1 MQWTNFY
8 RRFFGRLK
16 WSNPTNNRPSST
28 GSSKYIY
35 GQDVET
41 AKRNGQ
47 PIVALESTI
56 ITHGMPYPYNLQ
68 TAIKVENA
76 VRSKG
81 AIPATIAILKGQ
93 VHVGLNLEQL
103 EALAKSNSKESIK
116 CSRRDLS
123 AIISQKLNG
132 GTTVSATMLLAN
144 LSGIPIMATGGIGGV
159 HRGAEST
166 LDISTDLL
174 ELGRTPVAVVCSG
187 VKSILDIEKTLE
199 YLETQGVPVIKIGET
214 DRFPAFYC
222 RETLQETKTPH
233 RISTSK
239 EAADILKAQMELGL
253 RTGLL
258 FVVPIP
264 EQHAL
269 DPKEMESAIGKALEA
284 AKHKGIN
291 GKNVTPYLLEE
302 VNKITH
308 GQSLQANMALIENNA
323 STAAEIAVKFA
334 EKNQHCWNSSVLH
347 CMLKPKENPVVIG
360 GAVMDTVLQ
369 VKESV
374 IRDDGRT
381 HAGRSRES
389 CGGVGRNI
397 ANALINLGL
406 NATRLISVVG
416 NDQPG
421 EAIIKSLGD
430 GGWTVEQLSNMT
442 TARCTVIIDGKGE
455 CHFGV
460 GEMDIF
466 ASITPDVVKKHRSHL
481 ENASFIVLDG
491 NLPLNT
497 IKYVLDLATDSKIPV
512 WYEPTDVKKAT
523 KIFEA
528 ETQWKNVLHFISP
541 NRNELKA
548 IAKYLGVSVPE
559 DKSSIDLEEVKAI
572 AEQVAKFVPVIIS
585 TLGSQGVLVVRK
597 ALGSDTFYDK
607 EGKLTVNSTI
617 TSRLYPPLSYTF
629 EDSNETFNVSG
640 CGDCLTAGMIYG
652 IHKNMIE
659 TDCLSLTLKAA
670 ALSLTSLDAVP
681 ASLSLLCNDAENINK
696 LNR

>member
-1 MQWTNFY
+1 MQWTNY
-8 RRFFGRLK
+8 RRFIGRLK
-16 WSNPTNNRPSST
+16 WFNPTNNRQSST
-28 GSSKYIY
+28 GSSKFIF

-41 AKRNGQ
+41 ARRNGQ

-56 ITHGMPYPYNLQ
+56 ITHGMPYPDNLE

-76 VRSKG
+76 VKSKG

-93 VHVGLNLEQL
+93 VHVGLNREQL
-103 EALAKSNSKESIK
+103 ETLANPNSIESIK
-116 CSRRDLS
+116 CSRRDVSL
-123 AIISQKLNG
+123 ITSQKLNG

-166 LDISTDLL
+166 FDISTDLL

-222 RETLQETKTPH
+222 RETLQETKAPH
-233 RISTSK
+233 RVSTSK
-239 EAADILKAQMELGL
+239 EAADILRAQTELGL

-269 DPKEMESAIGKALEA
+269 DPKEMESAIRKALEA
-284 AKHKGIN
+284 AKCKGIT

-302 VNKITH
+302 LNQITY
-308 GQSLQANMALIENNA
+308 GRSLQANMALIENNA
-323 STAAEIAVKFA
+323 SIAAEIAVNFA
-334 EKNQHCWNSSVLH
+334 EKYQRCWNSSALH
-347 CMLKPKENPVVIG
+347 CLLKPKENPVVIG
-360 GAVMDTVLQ
+360 GAIMDTILQ
-369 VKESV
+369 VKEPM

-381 HAGRSRES
+381 HAGRSREC

-442 TARCTVIIDGKGE
+442 TARCTVIIDCKGE
-455 CHFGV
+455 CHFGI

-466 ASITPDVVKKHRSHL
+466 ASIGPDVVKKHRAHV

-497 IKYVLDLATDSKIPV
+497 LKYILDLATDSKIPV

-528 ETQWKNVLHFISP
+528 ETQWQNVLHFISP
-541 NRNELKA
+541 NRNELKE
-548 IAKYLGVSVPE
+548 IAKYFGIPVPE
-559 DKSSIDLEEVKAI
+559 DKSNIDLEEIKAI
-572 AEQVAKFVPVIIS
+572 AERVAEFVPVVIS

-597 ALGSDTFYDK
+597 ALGNDTFYDK
-607 EGKLTVNSTI
+607 EGKLTVNTMI
-617 TSRLYPPLSYTF
+617 TSRLYPPLSYTS
-629 EDSNETFNVSG
+629 EDSNGTFNVSG

-659 TDCLSLTLKAA
+659 TDCLSFTLKAV
-670 ALSLTSLDAVP
+670 ALSLTSLEAVP
-681 ASLSLLCNDAENINK
+681 ASLSSLCNDTKNINK
-696 LNR
+696 LNG